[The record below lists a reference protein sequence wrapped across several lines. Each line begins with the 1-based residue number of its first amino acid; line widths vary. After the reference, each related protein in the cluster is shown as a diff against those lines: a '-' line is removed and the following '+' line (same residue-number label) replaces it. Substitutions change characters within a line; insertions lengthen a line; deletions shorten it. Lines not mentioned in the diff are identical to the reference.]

1 MALPKYVKI
10 GGGAVLLA
18 CLIGSFLYVNRP
30 ESSSTLQGT
39 DDAYVKADL
48 TLLAPQVSGRI
59 VDVHVEDNQFVQAG
73 DVLATI
79 DDRDFTLAVDSTKAQ
94 VQSAAA
100 VIQGLQA
107 HQALQSSL
115 IQEAKATL
123 VADDAAIKLAKADL
137 LRYRNLAADGS
148 GTVQALQ
155 QAEAKLLIQQAT
167 RDKDFSVSLAA
178 NQQLDI
184 LSADLQKAQAG
195 LQQSK
200 AALGLAELNLSYT
213 RIVAPVTGTIGERT
227 VRVGGFVTT
236 GKPII
241 TIVPLQSLYVE
252 ANYRET
258 QLARVIP
265 GQPVRIRVDALPG
278 AVLQGQV
285 QSLGPA
291 SGVSY
296 SAIAPHNATG
306 NFTKIV
312 QRLPVRIALDAQ
324 QPDLDRLRVG
334 MSVQPEIDVNGVMK
348 SGLSKADTRPILLSR
363 KEAATPYALNE

>member
-10 GGGAVLLA
+10 SGAVVLLA
-18 CLIGSFLYVNRP
+18 CLIGSFLYINRP

-39 DDAYVKADL
+39 DDAYIKADL

-59 VDVHVEDNQFVQAG
+59 VEVHVEDNQFVQAG
-73 DVLATI
+73 DVLADI
-79 DDRDFTLAVDSTKAQ
+79 DDRDFTLAANSARAQ

-107 HQALQSSL
+107 HQALQSSI

-123 VADDAAIKLAKADL
+123 VGDDAALKLAKADL
-137 LRYRNLAADGS
+137 VRYRNLAGDGS

-167 RDKDFSVSLAA
+167 RDKDYAGSLAA

-184 LSADLQKAQAG
+184 LAADVQKAQAG
-195 LQQSK
+195 LAQSK
-200 AALGLAELNLSYT
+200 AALDLAELNLSYT
-213 RIVAPVTGTIGERT
+213 RIVAPVAGTVGERT

-252 ANYRET
+252 ANFRET
-258 QLARVIP
+258 QLARVSP
-265 GQPVRIRVDALPG
+265 GQPVRIKVDALPG
-278 AVLQGQV
+278 VLLQGHV
-285 QSLGPA
+285 ESLGPA

-312 QRLPVRIALDAQ
+312 QRLPIRIALDAQ

-348 SGLSKADTRPILLSR
+348 EGLSKADTRPILLSR
-363 KEAATPYALNE
+363 NGAGTQGN